1 MAKLRSM
8 GINLYLVRRLL
19 LRESSIDKQAKHDPI
34 FLSLPSLVWPSFVLA
49 EQKQCTFLR
58 LVRLRSTPD
67 VNPWWLARPLP
78 PSPTTSGTRSE
89 SRGKAPLL
97 STPPVEPFQI
107 PSFGEHRHRS
117 VKAKDMAN
125 EAVMPSIS
133 FPVQMFCSF
142 LEHD

>member
-19 LRESSIDKQAKHDPI
+19 RRESSIDKQAKHDPI

-49 EQKQCTFLR
+49 EQKQCTLLR

-67 VNPWWLARPLP
+67 VSPWWLARPLP
-78 PSPTTSGTRSE
+78 PSPTTSGRDL
-89 SRGKAPLL
+89 KAEATPLL
-97 STPPVEPFQI
+97 STPPVEPFPI

-117 VKAKDMAN
+117 VKAKGMAAT

-133 FPVQMFCSF
+133 FPAQMFCPF